1 MEYLGVRYE
10 AKHLPEL
17 DPQFVPFGVW
27 MNAYRVGAE
36 MPLAIAVERDQ
47 GHISVHRTKIHGTP
61 QMAQADYRYV
71 ERFVKFLLWSV
82 GGFRIYICGCS
93 PLAQRLK
100 SAYTLTG
107 ERKFDAQFMQD
118 VYEVP
123 MEVVDLPLEQCP
135 KANET
140 ARPIGGHLE
149 GCRIGFDA
157 GGSDRK
163 VSAVV
168 DG

>member
-61 QMAQADYRYV
+61 QMAQAGLPLCRAV
-71 ERFVKFLLWSV
+71 CEVSFVV
-82 GGFRIYICGCS
+82 CGWLPDLHLRLQ
-93 PLAQRLK
+93 PLAQRWK

-107 ERKFDAQFMQD
+107 GAK
-118 VYEVP
+118 
-123 MEVVDLPLEQCP
+123 
-135 KANET
+135 
-140 ARPIGGHLE
+140 I
-149 GCRIGFDA
+149 
-157 GGSDRK
+157 
-163 VSAVV
+163 
-168 DG
+168 

>member
-1 MEYLGVRYE
+1 
-10 AKHLPEL
+10 
-17 DPQFVPFGVW
+17 

-47 GHISVHRTKIHGTP
+47 GHISAHRTKIHGTP
-61 QMAQADYRYV
+61 EMAEADYRYV
-71 ERFVKFLLWSV
+71 ERFVKFLLWSI
-82 GGFRIYICGCS
+82 GGFRIYVCGCS

-100 SAYTLTG
+100 EAYTLAG

-123 MEVVDLPLEQCP
+123 MEVLDLPLEQCP
-135 KANET
+135 QANES

-149 GCRIGFDA
+149 GCRHWL
-157 GGSDRK
+157 
-163 VSAVV
+163 
-168 DG
+168 

>member
-82 GGFRIYICGCS
+82 GGLS
-93 PLAQRLK
+93 
-100 SAYTLTG
+100 LTSWVQPARSRRNRG
-107 ERKFDAQFMQD
+107 RTHSMCHWRNRKKVCAI
-118 VYEVP
+118 VRSSLYH
-123 MEVVDLPLEQCP
+123 
-135 KANET
+135 K
-140 ARPIGGHLE
+140 R
-149 GCRIGFDA
+149 
-157 GGSDRK
+157 RK
-163 VSAVV
+163 
-168 DG
+168 GTTK